1 MGWARAEGSMEDGRS
16 RPWLLGR
23 ARTPVL
29 HAEGKTPSG
38 HGRPEAGATGSQRP
52 TGPVLARVGLT

>member
-16 RPWLLGR
+16 RPSLLGR

-29 HAEGKTPSG
+29 HAEGETPSG
-38 HGRPEAGATGSQRP
+38 HGRQRP
-52 TGPVLARVGLT
+52 ALPGLSVLPGQCWLELA